1 MLLIVPHTNNKKK
14 IITYFLIFKAF
25 LKVLVTATLF
35 YKMFNNLLNQ
45 SIILISRQNLFCLIK
60 VKIKWTIKQNSPI
73 ISSF

>member
-35 YKMFNNLLNQ
+35 YKIFNNIKPIHNLDIKTKLILHYQ
-45 SIILISRQNLFCLIK
+45 SKDK
-60 VKIKWTIKQNSPI
+60 VVYQTKFPHY
-73 ISSF
+73 